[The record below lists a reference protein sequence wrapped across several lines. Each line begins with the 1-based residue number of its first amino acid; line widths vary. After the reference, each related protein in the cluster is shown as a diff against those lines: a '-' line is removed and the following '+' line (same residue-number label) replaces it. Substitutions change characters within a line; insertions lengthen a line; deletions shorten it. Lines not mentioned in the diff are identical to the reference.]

1 MKHAAAEQR
10 HNHESGHGG
19 EKKKYL
25 GTEWANED
33 LSIHEAELDE
43 GAGLFFRFTSGALFL
58 LSVALFFILYLIA
71 PRLAEIHPKTP
82 ELLTYATAAFVALSA
97 LGLFLTYLTVATGKR
112 LLPDFLTKGG
122 KDKTLIIM
130 ITPLAVKLGGLFGV
144 SRDHIAS
151 SFIKVNNAL
160 VMAARKK
167 GKNNSVLILLPRCIQ
182 HSKCKQKVEIDINNC
197 KDCGL
202 CDIADIIRICE
213 ENKIESFVATGGNLA
228 RALIKEKRPS
238 GVIGV
243 ACERELLSGIHDTSG
258 LPVIGIPNVRPE
270 GPCIDTR
277 VDLEKLDAAVKS
289 FLK

>member
-1 MKHAAAEQR
+1 MKHASAEQKQS
-10 HNHESGHGG
+10 HQGHE
-19 EKKKYL
+19 EDKNKYL

-43 GAGLFFRFTSGALFL
+43 GAGLFFRFTTGALFL
-58 LSVALFFILYLIA
+58 LSAALFFILYLIA
-71 PRLAEIHPKTP
+71 PRLSEVHPRTP
-82 ELLTYATAAFVALSA
+82 EFLTYAAAALVFLASLA
-97 LGLFLTYLTVATGKR
+97 LFLTYLTVTTGKR
-112 LLPDFLTKGG
+112 FLPDFLTKGG

-160 VMAARKK
+160 VMAARKR

-213 ENKIESFVATGGNLA
+213 DNKIESFVATGGNLA

>member
-1 MKHAAAEQR
+1 MKHAAAGHR
-10 HNHESGHGG
+10 HGHADHDSN
-19 EKKKYL
+19 EKKHL

-43 GAGLFFRFTSGALFL
+43 SAGLFFRFTTGALFL
-58 LSVALFFILYLIA
+58 LSAILFFVLYLIA
-71 PRLAEIHPKTP
+71 PRLSEIHHRTP
-82 ELLTYATAAFVALSA
+82 EFLTYASA
-97 LGLFLTYLTVATGKR
+97 IFIIFASLGLFLTYITVTTGKR

-122 KDKTLIIM
+122 KDKTLIIL
-130 ITPLAVKLGGLFGV
+130 ITPLAVKLGGFFGV
-144 SRDHIAS
+144 SRDRIAS

-160 VMAARKK
+160 VMAAGKR

-182 HSKCKQKVEIDINNC
+182 HSKCKQKVEIDITNC

-258 LPVIGIPNVRPE
+258 LPVIGIPNSRPE

-277 VDLEKLDAAVKS
+277 VDLEKLDKAVKS